1 MEITEVL
8 KHGIIT
14 EESVKLQQTVDPRSG
29 RVIPRYTF
37 KVALTANKY
46 QIRNAVEQLFGV
58 RVVSVN
64 TMRVPGK
71 TRTLR
76 TRKGIHRSEPRPW
89 KKAIVTLAE
98 GQSIAELQA

>member
-1 MEITEVL
+1 MEITEVI

-14 EESVKLQQTVDPRSG
+14 EESVKLQQTTDPRSG
-29 RVIPRYTF
+29 RIIPRYTF
-37 KVALTANKY
+37 KVALDANKY
-46 QIRNAVEQLFGV
+46 QIRRAVEQLFGV
-58 RVVSVN
+58 RVVAVN

-71 TRTLR
+71 VRTLR
-76 TRKGIHRSEPRPW
+76 TRKGIHRSDPRPW